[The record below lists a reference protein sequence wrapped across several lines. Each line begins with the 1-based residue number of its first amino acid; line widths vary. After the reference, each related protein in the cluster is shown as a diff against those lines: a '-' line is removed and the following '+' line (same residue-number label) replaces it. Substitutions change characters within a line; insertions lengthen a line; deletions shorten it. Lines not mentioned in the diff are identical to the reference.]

1 MKKNH
6 KLENLSMKLSKNKV
20 LVSRIYKV
28 EKMKPQI
35 KVNKDVDWHYENRN
49 ISILFEKMLIIISYK
64 GDAPQM
70 A

>member
-1 MKKNH
+1 
-6 KLENLSMKLSKNKV
+6 
-20 LVSRIYKV
+20 
-28 EKMKPQI
+28 MKPQI